1 MTYLPTKV
9 IKRARYRLKCPVNS
23 AGRPP
28 SGLELRQGGLLLGWG
43 LVRYLIFFSLCP
55 KTTLRY
61 HKSSGK
67 QDFPRLR
74 RIYYAHF

>member
-1 MTYLPTKV
+1 VTYLPTKV

-28 SGLELRQGGLLLGWG
+28 SSLVLRHRGLLLGWG
-43 LVRYLIFFSLCP
+43 LVRDLIFSFPRP

-61 HKSSGK
+61 IIVEK
-67 QDFPRLR
+67 
-74 RIYYAHF
+74 